1 MDFAQEQ
8 RPAEWLLIQNLS
20 FAKARCSRKK
30 KFYVSGSEKEGG
42 MAFSVL
48 NHLHYVV
55 PTVAEY
61 Q

>member
-1 MDFAQEQ
+1 MAFDPEFEFYKSALYVE
-8 RPAEWLLIQNLS
+8 
-20 FAKARCSRKK
+20 KK

>member
-1 MDFAQEQ
+1 MAFDPEFDGVA
-8 RPAEWLLIQNLS
+8 S
-20 FAKARCSRKK
+20 FTKAVVVEKK
-30 KFYVSGSEKEGG
+30 YFYVSGSEKEGG

>member
-1 MDFAQEQ
+1 MAFDPEFDGVTS
-8 RPAEWLLIQNLS
+8 LT
-20 FAKARCSRKK
+20 KARCSRKK
-30 KFYVSGSEKEGG
+30 YFYVSGSEKEGG

>member
-1 MDFAQEQ
+1 MAFDPEFYVVA
-8 RPAEWLLIQNLS
+8 S
-20 FAKARCSRKK
+20 FTKARCSRKK
-30 KFYVSGSEKEGG
+30 YFYMSGSEKEGE

-48 NHLHYVV
+48 NHLRYVV